1 MFNKTI
7 NFTETIVFMH
17 IQEKYL
23 FNYNGRFS
31 HLIKLNMLEAIKGDI
46 NVSQRFIDIVGLD
59 C

>member
-7 NFTETIVFMH
+7 HFTETIVFMH